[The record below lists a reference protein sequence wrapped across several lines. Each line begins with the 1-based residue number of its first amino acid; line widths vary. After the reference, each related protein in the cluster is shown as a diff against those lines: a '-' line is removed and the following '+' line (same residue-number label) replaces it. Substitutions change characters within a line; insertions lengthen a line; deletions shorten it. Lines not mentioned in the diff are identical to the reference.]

1 MRAPDRAVAVSVDVE
16 PDVTMYVDGKLGLA
30 AGLDALVDLFRR
42 LDIPVDYFF
51 TLDAA
56 LTVPDFAREQGR
68 ESGWVGCHGLLHRP
82 PYYSRR
88 SPRWQKQTVTEA
100 TLGIKEIAGKSPEM
114 FRAPNFSVSAAIL
127 QVLESLGYQADS
139 SVLPGRYKKTY
150 RILKVT
156 DHRTAPRAP
165 YHPSSS
171 DPCAE
176 GRMKIWEFPLTENPT
191 SPGAPIGL
199 GFVNFSPVEVA
210 LQAVRASVG
219 PVVTVLCHPWEA
231 IDLRTAYA
239 GLPEWLASS
248 CRSDLR
254 PFEEFLRALAKNHYF
269 ARLKDLIRDRVP
281 LSKPPGTEVA
291 VS

>member
-1 MRAPDRAVAVSVDVE
+1 VRAPDRTVVVSVDVE
-16 PDVTMYVDGKLGLA
+16 PDVALFVDGKLGLKD
-30 AGLDALVDLFRR
+30 GLDALVNLFRR

-56 LTVPDFAREQGR
+56 RIVPDFAREQAR

-88 SPRWQKQTVTEA
+88 SNRWQKQTVTEA
-100 TLGIKEIAGKSPEM
+100 TRGIKEIAGRNPEM
-114 FRAPNFSVSAAIL
+114 FRAPNFSVSPAIL

-139 SVLPGRYKKTY
+139 SILPGRYKKIY
-150 RILKVT
+150 HMLEAT

-176 GRMKIWEFPLTENPT
+176 GRMKIWEFPVTENPT

-199 GFVNFSPVEVA
+199 GFVNFSTVAVA
-210 LQAVRASVG
+210 LQAISASVG

-254 PFEEFLRALAKNHYF
+254 PFEAFLRGVAKDYDF
-269 ARLKDLIRDRVP
+269 ARLRDFISDRITP
-281 LSKPPGTEVA
+281 SKPSGTEVA